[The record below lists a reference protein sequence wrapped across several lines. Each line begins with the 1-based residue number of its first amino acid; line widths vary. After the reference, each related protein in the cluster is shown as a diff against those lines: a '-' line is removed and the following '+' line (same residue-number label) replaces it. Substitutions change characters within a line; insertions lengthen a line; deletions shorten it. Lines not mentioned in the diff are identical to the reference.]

1 MNNITLL
8 LGENMILMH
17 FFDSKYIDIMMI
29 IFINKKN
36 TLQIMTKNKEQSPNL
51 IMLVESYK
59 TYLAYN

>member
-1 MNNITLL
+1 
-8 LGENMILMH
+8 MILMH